1 MQTEAET
8 CLSRCI
14 AWLRLR
20 DLARVF
26 LYYITD
32 RKQLSADLEKSI
44 QLLLERIRLAAEAGV
59 DAIQLREKDLSAC
72 DMTDLGSRAME
83 IVNTVNASR
92 KPETRTRLLI
102 NSRVDVAVACECD
115 GVHLRSDDISAADAR
130 AVLIQAGV
138 KQTLVGVSCH
148 SVVDVQQAYGYGA
161 DFVVLGPVFP
171 KSGTEKPIG
180 FAPILSVVESLGPR
194 APLPVLALGGVTLDN
209 AAACMKAGAAG
220 VAGIRLFQSGNVTET
235 VLQLRSLT
243 P

>member
-1 MQTEAET
+1 
-8 CLSRCI
+8 
-14 AWLRLR
+14 
-20 DLARVF
+20 VF

-72 DMTDLGSRAME
+72 DMTDVGLRAVE

-92 KPETRTRLLI
+92 KPETRTCLLI

-130 AVLIQAGV
+130 AVLIQARV
-138 KQTLVGVSCH
+138 KQALVGVSCH
-148 SVVDVQQAYGYGA
+148 SVADVEQAYGHGA
-161 DFVVLGPVFP
+161 DFVVLGPVFA
-171 KSGTEKPIG
+171 KSGSEKPIG
-180 FAPILSVVESLGPR
+180 FAPILSVVKALGPR